1 MISACKI
8 GTPFNGIKGKAFY
21 RILQFFVYF
30 RYKIRRVVTDLLVK
44 LNYKGQNRIAVI
56 NAEEDFFNRISEVL
70 TGVIIDRNIDP
81 RFPYSYIILFV
92 KRKSDIDHL
101 TPVALHNLTADGTL
115 WFCYPKKTSKKY
127 RVDIDRDHGW
137 DALNNS
143 GFRGIRM
150 VSVDDNWSALRFRN
164 VKYIKSAKK
173 TSGPR

>member
-1 MISACKI
+1 M
-8 GTPFNGIKGKAFY
+8 
-21 RILQFFVYF
+21 
-30 RYKIRRVVTDLLVK
+30 TDILVK

-56 NAEEDFFNRISEVL
+56 NAEADFFDLISKL
-70 TGVIIDRNIDP
+70 LPDVIIDGIIDP

-92 KRKSDIDHL
+92 KSKSDIDHL

-127 RVDIDRDHGW
+127 SVDIDRDHGW

-164 VKYIKSAKK
+164 VKYIKSAKG
-173 TSGPR
+173 TTGPQ